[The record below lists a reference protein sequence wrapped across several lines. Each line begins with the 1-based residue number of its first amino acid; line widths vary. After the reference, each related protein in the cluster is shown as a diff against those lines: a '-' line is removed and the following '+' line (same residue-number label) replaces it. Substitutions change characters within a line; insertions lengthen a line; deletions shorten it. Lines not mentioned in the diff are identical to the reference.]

1 MAKMHAF
8 SYQQIAK
15 ALQDKDLLREGPI
28 TSIRVSSPRGT
39 KELAADLPWA
49 LPRYQWMLPFL
60 LCLERH
66 GKEDCMCWKGKE
78 SKAAR
83 AGSAYIGWRKAEHQL
98 LLSNATFAE
107 PWMREKKL
115 ALDRFKARA
124 LEAWR
129 KAHPGEPIPRLSELT
144 PMADASIPWA
154 KDLLESV
161 KKGRTPSGAA
171 KVLGKSRY
179 AVTSARRRHPWL
191 DARLTELGY
200 PGREWRAPF
209 TPARRTK

>member
-1 MAKMHAF
+1 MCYNRAMAKTYPF
-8 SYQQIAK
+8 SYQEIAK
-15 ALQDKDLLREGPI
+15 ALQNKDLLREGPI
-28 TSIRVSSPRGT
+28 TSIRVSSARGT

-98 LLSNATFAE
+98 LLSNPTFAE

-115 ALDRFKARA
+115 AIANWKA
-124 LEAWR
+124 
-129 KAHPGEPIPRLSELT
+129 AHPGYPL

-191 DARLTELGY
+191 NDRLTELGY